1 MDNTVFRQ
9 TAWQKEDNE
18 TYYLLK
24 HSHTK
29 NVCAQNYKY
38 EDCDENYRRPNQVQ
52 SPNQWK
58 VCIIFIKPTSF

>member
-18 TYYLLK
+18 TFYLLK
-24 HSHTK
+24 HSYTK
-29 NVCAQNYKY
+29 NVCVNKY
-38 EDCDENYRRPNQVQ
+38 DEIVEYENCEENDRRPNQVQ

-58 VCIIFIKPTSF
+58 V